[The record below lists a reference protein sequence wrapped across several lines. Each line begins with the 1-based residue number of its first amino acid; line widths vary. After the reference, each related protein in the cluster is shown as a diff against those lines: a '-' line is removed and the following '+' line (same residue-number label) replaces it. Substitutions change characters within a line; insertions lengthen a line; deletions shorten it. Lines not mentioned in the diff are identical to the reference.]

1 MRRLLNGYIDTF
13 FVLGNESGKAFVNHN
28 TKSHTLIT
36 DPMGAKRFNS
46 VNEALDYCNKC
57 KNNYLEELFVHQIR
71 VTVELI

>member
-36 DPMGAKRFNS
+36 DPMRAKRFNS
-46 VNEALDYCNKC
+46 KDEASDYYDGC
-57 KNNYLEELFVHQIR
+57 KDNYYEELFVHQIK